1 MDLVQRKLTRQE
13 WNTIEIPVC
22 EHEISVLKMINDGY
36 NNLNISF
43 SLALSL
49 IDYMKMTN
57 LETIH
62 AKLYDLYLK
71 EPIEKIN
78 TKYNIDYKMKN
89 IEKNVKSLKK
99 VDLVRINSNS
109 SKDIMQN
116 QEKIMEFQYITI
128 ITKMF
133 KYLKE
138 KKQRW
143 NYYYVSLRT
152 IYNYN
157 IKNTNNYMN
166 MYIKYI
172 IDNYENKIIL
182 KDLLIRSSDYIEKNE
197 YIEKYKNITLY
208 EHQKQIYSVFKNKE
222 SSKLVLY
229 IAPTATGKTLTPI
242 GLSNTYKVIFV
253 CAARHV
259 GIGLSRSAISAGKKI
274 AFAFGCS
281 CADDIRLHYFS
292 GSKYVK
298 RDDGTTIIYKD
309 GSKKID
315 NSVGDKVEIMICDLQ
330 SYIYAMYYMIAF
342 NKKEN
347 IITFWDE
354 PTITLDYE
362 NHPCHEIINKNW
374 KENLIPNIVLS
385 SATLPKEHEI
395 NELVSDFR
403 TRFNFGNIYSINSSE
418 CKRTI
423 PIINEYGCAELPHY
437 VFDDYTKIQESVE
450 YISKNKTIMRYLD
463 ITEISNFI
471 IHVNDNKLLD
481 RDEYYYENF
490 FDSIDDI
497 NMSFIKEYYLIV
509 LKYIKKDMWKN
520 IYEHFKQNRKRKI
533 PHNIKTNDTLPR
545 TKSYDVN
552 SVFTG
557 GGGGSLKKMKS
568 VAHLDSTHVL
578 DYNLTNNKTG
588 THVTTKDAFS
598 LSSGPTIYLADDV
611 DKIAKFCLQTSEIS
625 KSIMDELEVKLQY
638 NNALSKK
645 IDNLDKMIEDQMN
658 KVMGSDD
665 GDKAAKKEER
675 QFEHNQS
682 IRKMSSD
689 LEKLRKMMKNVVLP
703 EEYVPNKLAHLK
715 KWCNIDEVKEEPFCS
730 KLQENEVIR
739 VMELNVENIWKVL
752 LLMGIGLFSQNMDVK
767 YTEIVKEYADAQKLY
782 LIIANGDYI
791 YGTNYQFCHGYIGKD
806 ISHMTQEKL
815 IQAMGRIGRNSMKQG
830 YDVRFRDINVIPRL
844 FLEEQDKIEVKNM
857 NKLFNSDES

>member
-1 MDLVQRKLTRQE
+1 
-13 WNTIEIPVC
+13 
-22 EHEISVLKMINDGY
+22 
-36 NNLNISF
+36 
-43 SLALSL
+43 
-49 IDYMKMTN
+49 
-57 LETIH
+57 
-62 AKLYDLYLK
+62 
-71 EPIEKIN
+71 
-78 TKYNIDYKMKN
+78 
-89 IEKNVKSLKK
+89 
-99 VDLVRINSNS
+99 
-109 SKDIMQN
+109 
-116 QEKIMEFQYITI
+116 
-128 ITKMF
+128 
-133 KYLKE
+133 
-138 KKQRW
+138 
-143 NYYYVSLRT
+143 
-152 IYNYN
+152 
-157 IKNTNNYMN
+157 

-450 YISKNKTIMRYLD
+450 YISKNKTIMRIASSQPTFLSYPGYFGL
-463 ITEISNFI
+463 
-471 IHVNDNKLLD
+471 
-481 RDEYYYENF
+481 
-490 FDSIDDI
+490 ID
-497 NMSFIKEYYLIV
+497 F
-509 LKYIKKDMWKN
+509 
-520 IYEHFKQNRKRKI
+520 
-533 PHNIKTNDTLPR
+533 
-545 TKSYDVN
+545 
-552 SVFTG
+552 
-557 GGGGSLKKMKS
+557 
-568 VAHLDSTHVL
+568 
-578 DYNLTNNKTG
+578 
-588 THVTTKDAFS
+588 
-598 LSSGPTIYLADDV
+598 V
-611 DKIAKFCLQTSEIS
+611 DKFVVMDNIQFASRSWQQRVLIQINNSLFTSSLFKIGSFCAKLFCITSDFFSDVRLIKQDDFLS
-625 KSIMDELEVKLQY
+625 VKSIT
-638 NNALSKK
+638 
-645 IDNLDKMIEDQMN
+645 I
-658 KVMGSDD
+658 
-665 GDKAAKKEER
+665 
-675 QFEHNQS
+675 
-682 IRKMSSD
+682 
-689 LEKLRKMMKNVVLP
+689 
-703 EEYVPNKLAHLK
+703 
-715 KWCNIDEVKEEPFCS
+715 
-730 KLQENEVIR
+730 
-739 VMELNVENIWKVL
+739 
-752 LLMGIGLFSQNMDVK
+752 
-767 YTEIVKEYADAQKLY
+767 T
-782 LIIANGDYI
+782 
-791 YGTNYQFCHGYIGKD
+791 
-806 ISHMTQEKL
+806 
-815 IQAMGRIGRNSMKQG
+815 
-830 YDVRFRDINVIPRL
+830 
-844 FLEEQDKIEVKNM
+844 
-857 NKLFNSDES
+857 